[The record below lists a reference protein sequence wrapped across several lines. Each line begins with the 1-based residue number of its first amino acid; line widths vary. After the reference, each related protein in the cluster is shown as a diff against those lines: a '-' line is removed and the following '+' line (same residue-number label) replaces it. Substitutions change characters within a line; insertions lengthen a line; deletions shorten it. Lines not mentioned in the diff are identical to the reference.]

1 MRGYP
6 AGAKRVTVDI
16 VDIAHMGWNNSV
28 RHALP
33 AIEGS
38 RFRTAGVTVSCELL
52 SFGDD
57 EWT

>member
-1 MRGYP
+1 MRGDP

-16 VDIAHMGWNNSV
+16 VDIAHMGWNNSG

-38 RFRTAGVTVSCELL
+38 RFRTAGVAASRELR
-52 SFGDD
+52 SFGND